1 MEQTFYTE
9 RLISN
14 FDIDV
19 VIPPQNE
26 RDIIHN
32 VIYEQLCKGVI
43 CAESRE
49 AYIDIIDGLASK
61 GAEGVILGCTEIAL
75 LVQQSHT
82 AIRLYDTTAIH
93 AAAAVDFAVD
103 V

>member
-1 MEQTFYTE
+1 M
-9 RLISN
+9 
-14 FDIDV
+14 
-19 VIPPQNE
+19 
-26 RDIIHN
+26 
-32 VIYEQLCKGVI
+32 I
-43 CAESRE
+43 CPESRK
-49 AYIDIIDGLASK
+49 AYINIIDGLASE

-93 AAAAVDFAVD
+93 AAAAVNFAAD

>member
-1 MEQTFYTE
+1 M
-9 RLISN
+9 
-14 FDIDV
+14 
-19 VIPPQNE
+19 
-26 RDIIHN
+26 
-32 VIYEQLCKGVI
+32 I
-43 CAESRE
+43 CAESRK
-49 AYIDIIDGLASK
+49 AYIDIIDGLASE

-93 AAAAVDFAVD
+93 AATAVDFAVD